1 MQLITATECVNKLRQ
16 AGAFKGKLPYFIS
29 LVNQGWIPHHEKP
42 GSSKRWYVYEE
53 TKAAIKD
60 MEDPTRDAQ
69 REANERKRKPDP
81 VMNDETP
88 KQITAILEK
97 IKHIEELK
105 PEAFDR
111 SQLDPE
117 EAAIFPHDIIE
128 INAQNMLIGD
138 LTFELL
144 KLIDKLSGGNFRS
157 SKGELKVAEFLEG
170 WIVKPD
176 GVRELYGIS

>member
-1 MQLITATECVNKLRQ
+1 MELITATECVNKLRQ

-42 GSSKRWYVYEE
+42 GSSKRWYMYAEAK
-53 TKAAIKD
+53 TALKD

-69 REANERKRKPDP
+69 REANERKRKPEPIKADQ
-81 VMNDETP
+81 TP
-88 KQITAILEK
+88 QQITAILQK

-117 EAAIFPHDIIE
+117 DAETFTSDIAAINEVNGTIR
-128 INAQNMLIGD
+128 D
-138 LTFELL
+138 LAFELL
-144 KLIDKLSGGNFRS
+144 GLLDDLSGGNFKS
-157 SKGELKVAEFLEG
+157 SKAELKVVEFLER
-170 WIVKPD
+170 WIVD
-176 GVRELYGIS
+176 RDTIRDFYGLD

>member
-69 REANERKRKPDP
+69 REANERKRKPEQIKADQ
-81 VMNDETP
+81 TP
-88 KQITAILEK
+88 QQITAILEK

-117 EAAIFPHDIIE
+117 DAETFTCDIAAINESNGTIR
-128 INAQNMLIGD
+128 D
-138 LTFELL
+138 LSFELL
-144 KLIDKLSGGNFRS
+144 GLLDDLSGGNFRS
-157 SKGELKVAEFLEG
+157 SKAELKVAEFLEG
-170 WIVKPD
+170 WIIKPD
-176 GVRELYGIS
+176 TVRELYGVS